1 MIGMMIIFSSRWENF
16 RRAKCLVA
24 DKLIFTAFSINKS
37 REGLLISL
45 NVGIKHTV
53 FPESDVYCKTLKSY
67 TLLIAIKTTTLQEDA
82 DMLKKV
88 LFSVIMATT
97 IISTSVPA
105 MANPLASAA
114 VVTGEAIKT
123 GYEESVIQRMVGR
136 AGAKT
141 LNGAKGIVHE
151 IIYADKLNLR
161 DAFKKGTKTS
171 LTKSSTA
178 QQVDVVTT
186 NGGKVAARYQLKDT
200 ANSIKETLKQ
210 VKSGKYQQVQMIGT
224 KETAKAFNE
233 RTAAEGITKAMK
245 SSGISTK
252 TTSRIANKA
261 LNPVPAASEIAGM
274 AVKAAGIGA
283 AVSGVVATAE
293 SIKRGDDFS
302 EAAGHIA
309 VGTTNGA
316 ISMGLGAAAGGAI
329 TAGLT
334 STGAVGAAP
343 VIAPAAV
350 MVGVGVGTGVALE
363 KVNEKY
369 DIEGKIS
376 QTIDSTNKKYDLEGK
391 VSRAVRPAYENIS
404 KTSTEAIEQLQNTVE
419 NVVDE
424 GKGVVSA
431 AISRMSR

>member
-1 MIGMMIIFSSRWENF
+1 
-16 RRAKCLVA
+16 
-24 DKLIFTAFSINKS
+24 
-37 REGLLISL
+37 
-45 NVGIKHTV
+45 
-53 FPESDVYCKTLKSY
+53 
-67 TLLIAIKTTTLQEDA
+67 
-82 DMLKKV
+82 MLKKV

-210 VKSGKYQQVQMIGT
+210 VKSGKYQQAQIVGT

-233 RTAAEGITKAMK
+233 RAAAKGITKAMK

-261 LNPVPAASEIAGM
+261 LNSVPAVSEIAG
-274 AVKAAGIGA
+274 VAGIGA
-283 AVSGVVATAE
+283 VASGVIAAVE
-293 SIKRGDDFS
+293 SDKRGDDFS

-316 ISMGLGAAAGGAI
+316 ISTGLGAAAGGAV
-329 TAGLT
+329 TAGFA
-334 STGAVGAAP
+334 SAGVVGAAP

-350 MVGVGVGTGVALE
+350 MVGVGIGTGVALE

-404 KTSTEAIEQLQNTVE
+404 KTSIEAIEQLQNTVE